1 MRERVSQQREFPVRL
16 LGKSAG
22 NFADACVTS
31 GSDEENNC
39 ARELQKVSQ
48 SVLIDRVIHHR
59 HGGER
64 AAAHSA
70 LILLQFVHPLQES
83 KKTLTTISLE
93 I

>member
-1 MRERVSQQREFPVRL
+1 MREQVSQQREFPVRL

-48 SVLIDRVIHHR
+48 SVLIDRVINHER
-59 HGGER
+59 GGER
-64 AAAHSA
+64 AAEHCFD
-70 LILLQFVHPLQES
+70 FVAFCRS
-83 KKTLTTISLE
+83 TLE
-93 I
+93 